1 MSSAD
6 APKPRRA
13 KRGTP
18 QAREWSADVER
29 RLARYA
35 EELASWGSR
44 INLVGSTEPAAI
56 RRHLDDALAAAEALP
71 RGAHVVDLGSGAGLP
86 GVPVA
91 IARPDLR
98 VTLVEIRERRVHFL
112 RHVARAL
119 PLACEILRV
128 RIEDPPPDSECAVAL
143 LRAVA
148 NVRESLKLGR
158 FWTASDGEIWIWTRE
173 TLDSLSADLRLGAGE
188 IPLGERGRILRV
200 PAANV
205 PRGTPR

>member
-1 MSSAD
+1 VSGAD

-13 KRGTP
+13 ARATP

-29 RLARYA
+29 RVARYA
-35 EELASWGSR
+35 EELARWGSR
-44 INLVGSTEPAAI
+44 INLVGSTEPAAL

-71 RGAHVVDLGSGAGLP
+71 RGARVVDLGSGAGLP

-91 IARPDLR
+91 IARPDLQ
-98 VTLVEIRERRVHFL
+98 VSLVEIRERRVNFL

-119 PLACEILRV
+119 PVECEILRV
-128 RIEDPPPDSECAVAL
+128 RIEDPPPDLECDVAL
-143 LRAVA
+143 LRGVA
-148 NVRESLKLGR
+148 NVQESLKLGR
-158 FWTASDGEIWIWTRE
+158 FWAGPGAEIWIWTRE
-173 TLDSLSADLRLGAGE
+173 TLDSLCAELRSGASE